1 VGERLKNNNDPSH
14 RALKSTRTP
23 RQTLSLASASTV
35 TNKSKIA
42 NMASIFTA
50 IAGKLGLTKTK
61 IFEGS
66 FDKAGVDFYSLS

>member
-1 VGERLKNNNDPSH
+1 
-14 RALKSTRTP
+14 
-23 RQTLSLASASTV
+23 
-35 TNKSKIA
+35 
-42 NMASIFTA
+42 MASIFTA